1 MNQDYDYLFKLL
13 LIGNSSV
20 GKSSLLLRF
29 SDNIFSERYQIHWFS
44 FLPTIGV
51 DFKIR
56 TFESSGSTVKLQIW
70 DTAGQERF
78 KTITASYYK
87 GAHGIILVYDIT
99 DRQSFKD
106 IENWLAEV
114 DKYGNE
120 NVVKMLVGNKSDL
133 EANRQVKTEE
143 GKSLADSLGIKF
155 LETSA
160 KDAVNVEKAFTTLS
174 NEIKSKVQGRPN
186 KPAAGGQAQ
195 GGKLKPTQQQKKTG
209 CCWLIIS
216 LNFLFITFQ
225 PYSSRISHILSRN
238 GFFLD

>member
-1 MNQDYDYLFKLL
+1 M
-13 LIGNSSV
+13 
-20 GKSSLLLRF
+20 
-29 SDNIFSERYQIHWFS
+29 
-44 FLPTIGV
+44 
-51 DFKIR
+51 
-56 TFESSGSTVKLQIW
+56 KLQIW

-99 DRQSFKD
+99 DKQSFKD

-174 NEIKSKVQGRPN
+174 N
-186 KPAAGGQAQ
+186 
-195 GGKLKPTQQQKKTG
+195 
-209 CCWLIIS
+209 
-216 LNFLFITFQ
+216 
-225 PYSSRISHILSRN
+225 
-238 GFFLD
+238 

>member
-1 MNQDYDYLFKLL
+1 
-13 LIGNSSV
+13 
-20 GKSSLLLRF
+20 
-29 SDNIFSERYQIHWFS
+29 
-44 FLPTIGV
+44 
-51 DFKIR
+51 
-56 TFESSGSTVKLQIW
+56 VKLQIW

-120 NVVKMLVGNKSDL
+120 NVVKLLVGNKSDL

-143 GKSLADSLGIKF
+143 GKTLADSLGIKF

-174 NEIKSKVQGRPN
+174 NEIKEKVQGRPGV
-186 KPAAGGQAQ
+186 GGAN
-195 GGKLKPTQQQKKTG
+195 KKTSAGPSTTLRKPVEEKKKEG
-209 CCWLIIS
+209 CC
-216 LNFLFITFQ
+216 
-225 PYSSRISHILSRN
+225 
-238 GFFLD
+238 

>member
-1 MNQDYDYLFKLL
+1 MSLNQDYDYLFKLL

-29 SDNIFSERYQIHWFS
+29 SDNIFSERYLLAYGS

-56 TFESSGSTVKLQIW
+56 TFDLNGSTVKLQIW

-78 KTITASYYK
+78 KTITSSYYK

-114 DKYGNE
+114 DKFGNE
-120 NVVKMLVGNKSDL
+120 NVVKLLVGNKSDL
-133 EANRQVKTEE
+133 ENNRAVKTEE
-143 GKSLADSLGIKF
+143 G
-155 LETSA
+155 
-160 KDAVNVEKAFTTLS
+160 
-174 NEIKSKVQGRPN
+174 
-186 KPAAGGQAQ
+186 
-195 GGKLKPTQQQKKTG
+195 
-209 CCWLIIS
+209 
-216 LNFLFITFQ
+216 NF
-225 PYSSRISHILSRN
+225 
-238 GFFLD
+238 

>member
-29 SDNIFSERYQIHWFS
+29 SDNIFSERYHFYLFS

-133 EANRQVKTEE
+133 
-143 GKSLADSLGIKF
+143 
-155 LETSA
+155 
-160 KDAVNVEKAFTTLS
+160 
-174 NEIKSKVQGRPN
+174 
-186 KPAAGGQAQ
+186 
-195 GGKLKPTQQQKKTG
+195 
-209 CCWLIIS
+209 
-216 LNFLFITFQ
+216 
-225 PYSSRISHILSRN
+225 
-238 GFFLD
+238 

>member
-1 MNQDYDYLFKLL
+1 MLC
-13 LIGNSSV
+13 
-20 GKSSLLLRF
+20 
-29 SDNIFSERYQIHWFS
+29 S

-56 TFESSGSTVKLQIW
+56 TFESGGSTVKLQIW

-143 GKSLADSLGIKF
+143 GKSLADSLNIKF

-160 KDAVNVEKAFTTLS
+160 KDAINVEKAFTTLS
-174 NEIKSKVQGRPN
+174 NEIKSKVQVRPN
-186 KPAAGGQAQ
+186 KPTTGGGSGPAN
-195 GGKLKPTQQQKKTG
+195 KLKPTQPQKKAG
-209 CCWLIIS
+209 CCWFDRIILS
-216 LNFLFITFQ
+216 LTINLFILLH
-225 PYSSRISHILSRN
+225 HIHCAASWFLIQTNIFATLEPNCVLSGR
-238 GFFLD
+238 FELKTKLQ

>member
-1 MNQDYDYLFKLL
+1 M
-13 LIGNSSV
+13 
-20 GKSSLLLRF
+20 
-29 SDNIFSERYQIHWFS
+29 
-44 FLPTIGV
+44 
-51 DFKIR
+51 
-56 TFESSGSTVKLQIW
+56 KLQIW

-120 NVVKMLVGNKSDL
+120 NVVKLLVGNKSDL
-133 EANRQVKTEE
+133 EASRQVKTEE
-143 GKSLADSLGIKF
+143 GKTLADSLGIKF

-174 NEIKSKVQGRPN
+174 NEIKSKVQS
-186 KPAAGGQAQ
+186 KPGNASRSTSGSASTGGATT
-195 GGKLKPTQQQKKTG
+195 LTRDPPKKDKSG
-209 CCWLIIS
+209 CC
-216 LNFLFITFQ
+216 
-225 PYSSRISHILSRN
+225 
-238 GFFLD
+238 